1 MSLAVSQPDR
11 TESELLRRLDELSRK
26 LDETRQELK
35 SDIQSK
41 LPSSR
46 RFSWVLLFIAV
57 QVVQGIIVVRYT
69 VRAASTAL
77 DSAHI
82 PEMTSRY
89 SESLRSS
96 QQLVRQLNQNVSTL
110 SELVGATTS
119 AWKEHV
125 QGFVRELPRIQEA
138 Y

>member
-1 MSLAVSQPDR
+1 MSLAVIEPTSKSSD
-11 TESELLRRLDELSRK
+11 SSAELLRRLDELGRK

-82 PEMTSRY
+82 PEMTARY
-89 SESLRSS
+89 SEALRSS
-96 QQLVRQLNQNVSTL
+96 QQLV
-110 SELVGATTS
+110 
-119 AWKEHV
+119 
-125 QGFVRELPRIQEA
+125 
-138 Y
+138 